1 MAMGHK
7 TSWRVFVATFVV
19 AVGAALIWGFAGGW
33 LITLV
38 ENHRPDVYE
47 NINVAAD
54 GTPVICVE
62 TNTSSGTIALN
73 RHARW

>member
-7 TSWRVFVATFVV
+7 ASWRIFVATFVV
-19 AVGAALIWGFAGGW
+19 AVGTALIWGFAGGW

-38 ENHRPDVYE
+38 ENSRPDVYE

-54 GTPVICVE
+54 GTPVICV
-62 TNTSSGTIALN
+62 ALEFVK
-73 RHARW
+73 RDDHVEPPHA